1 MAASEENSALF
12 PIFILTIMAIPLV
25 PYTMVKL
32 SRTVSISKK
41 QRTIHCQCLECDRSG
56 KYKRSLFKKISNFS
70 TWSNLTLVLLWVV
83 MIFLIYYTKN
93 MSRETQVFDPFSIL
107 GLEPG
112 VSDSE
117 IKKAYR
123 RLSIQYH
130 PDKNPDPEANK
141 YFVESISKAY
151 QALTDPASRE
161 NFEKYGHPDGRQ
173 GFQMGIALP
182 KFLLDIDGAS
192 GGILLLWI
200 VGVCILLP
208 LVIAVIYLSRSSKYT
223 GNYVMHQTL
232 SAYYYLMKPSLA
244 PSKVMDV
251 FTKAAEYMEIP
262 VRRTD
267 DEPLQKLFMAVRSEL
282 NFDPKNMKQEQAKF
296 WKQHPAIVKTELLI
310 QAQLTRESGVLSP
323 SLEGDFR
330 RVLELAPRLLEELLK
345 MAVLPRTSQGH
356 GWLRPAVGVV
366 ELSQCIVQAVPLS
379 ARKSS
384 GVSSEGISPFLQL
397 PHFSDAVVKKI
408 ARKKVKSFQELQEMS
423 VEDRSELLTQVAGLS
438 ATDVDDIEKV
448 LEMMPSLTVD
458 ITCETEGE
466 EGIQEGDIV
475 TLQAWV
481 TLKRPN
487 GLIGA
492 LPHAPYF
499 PFHKEENY
507 WVLLADSVSNNVWF
521 SQKVSFMD
529 ESGAITAASKTIS
542 DAMEGS
548 GAGVKETSDAVRE
561 AIEKVK
567 SGSRLVMGKLQA
579 PSEGTYNLT
588 CYCMCDS
595 WIGCDKKTSLKVKVL
610 KRTRAGTRGLV
621 SDEGAIAEEG
631 MEEEDEI
638 EEEDYDDDYE
648 SEYSEDEDDK
658 KDVVEKKGSKKANG
672 SAVKKKESSSEES
685 GSEEE

>member
-32 SRTVSISKK
+32 SRAVSKK

-107 GLEPG
+107 GLELG

-151 QALTDPASRE
+151 QALTDPVSRE

-251 FTKAAEYMEIP
+251 FNKAAEYMEIP

-267 DEPLQKLFMAVRSEL
+267 DEPLQKLFMSVRSEL
-282 NFDPKNMKQEQAKF
+282 NLDPKNMKQEQAKF

-323 SLEGDFR
+323 ALQGDFR

-384 GVSSEGISPFLQL
+384 GVSSEGNSPFLQL

-423 VEDRSELLTQVAGLS
+423 LEDRSELLTQVAGLS
-438 ATDVDDIEKV
+438 ATDAEDIEKV

-529 ESGAITAASKTIS
+529 EGGAITAASKTIS
-542 DAMEGS
+542 DTMEGS
-548 GAGVKETSDAVRE
+548 GAGVKETNDAVRE

-567 SGSRLVMGKLQA
+567 GGSRLVMGKLQA

-595 WIGCDKKTSLKVKVL
+595 WIGCDKKTSLKIKVL

-638 EEEDYDDDYE
+638 EEEEYDDYE

-658 KDVVEKKGSKKANG
+658 KDVDEKRGSKKANG
-672 SAVKKKESSSEES
+672 TVKKKESSSEES